1 MAILS
6 KFIFE
11 HCALNF
17 VKTNTTTQTIE
28 KKTEKPSLTLYFCC
42 CHAIL
47 SYSSFKGPGIHFFS
61 VSSENSGIMRSNN
74 RLLCVAFIVFQ
85 TEAGGSKK
93 NGSRKSCHIKNKKL
107 PSALFLKHLKEF
119 QSLRNIV
126 YFSSILLRAIFL
138 STLECIGLWSS
149 LRKKNCKATRS
160 FNFSEQQKLRES
172 RNEYKWLSYVAIKRS
187 EQSLD

>member
-17 VKTNTTTQTIE
+17 VLTNTTTQTIE

-47 SYSSFKGPGIHFFS
+47 SYSSFKGPGMHFFS

-85 TEAGGSKK
+85 TEAGGSKQMALGSLAISKTKSFLQLCSLNTLK
-93 NGSRKSCHIKNKKL
+93 NFDFNSSELSRITGRRYDFC
-107 PSALFLKHLKEF
+107 

-126 YFSSILLRAIFL
+126 YFSSILLRAILL
-138 STLECIGLWSS
+138 STLECIGL
-149 LRKKNCKATRS
+149 
-160 FNFSEQQKLRES
+160 
-172 RNEYKWLSYVAIKRS
+172 
-187 EQSLD
+187 